1 MRHKLPLAWLQ
12 LTREKIRLSVALF
25 GIGFA
30 VILIFMQ
37 LGFQESL
44 YESNTRPHQRL
55 KGDLI
60 LVHPQTR
67 GLVTLQLI
75 PRERLYQARAVDG
88 VTSVRPLY
96 INFAQWK
103 NSETRQKYSIYV
115 FGIDPSKPALDL
127 PEVAQ
132 NRSKIQQMDTVLFD
146 RASRPE
152 FGPIATLFNQGQP
165 VVREVAD
172 RQVRVGGLFTI
183 GTSFAADGTLITSDL
198 NFMRLFT
205 RRSLDKVNLG
215 VVSLRPD
222 VDPKAVQS
230 VLQAKFA
237 KEVKVMTRQ
246 EFIDLENKY
255 WSDST
260 PIGFIFAVG
269 VGMGLV
275 VGAVIVYQILYSD
288 VSDHLAEYAT
298 LKAVGFSDNYLL
310 KVVFQE
316 ALILAI
322 LGYIPGFV
330 IAAGLYELTRG
341 ATLLPIGMTI
351 GRSLLVLILTM
362 AMCLSSGGIAVRKL
376 HSADPADIF

>member
-60 LVHPQTR
+60 LMHPQTR

-75 PRERLYQARAVDG
+75 QRERLQQARTVDG

-96 INFAQWK
+96 INFAEWK
-103 NSETRQKYSIYV
+103 NSKTRQKYSIYV

-132 NRSKIQQMDTVLFD
+132 NRSKIQKMDTVLFD

-165 VVREVAD
+165 IVREVAD

-198 NFMRLFT
+198 NFMRLFP

-230 VLQAKFA
+230 VLQTKFG

-246 EFIDLENKY
+246 EFIDLEKKY

-298 LKAVGFSDNYLL
+298 LKAVGFSDTYLL

-330 IAAGLYELTRG
+330 IAAGLYELTRS

-362 AMCLSSGGIAVRKL
+362 AMCLSSGGIAVRRL